1 LNGRLLNTIDF
12 LFLESRNLKGFP
24 FLEAFAKA
32 ETADF
37 ERLYAGKD
45 SFGGSIELYRFKRS
59 APVPETAGKTEGTHE

>member
-1 LNGRLLNTIDF
+1 LNTIDF

-37 ERLYAGKD
+37 GRLYAGKD